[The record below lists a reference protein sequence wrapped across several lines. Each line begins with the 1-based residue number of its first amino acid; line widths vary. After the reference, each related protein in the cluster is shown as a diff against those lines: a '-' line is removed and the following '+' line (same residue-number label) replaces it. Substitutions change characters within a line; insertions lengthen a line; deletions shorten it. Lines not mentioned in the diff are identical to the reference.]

1 MTRYM
6 LIEEN
11 CIKIFLTK
19 GVIIELSKDNYK
31 RYIIN
36 LIKDLMF
43 KKEINQCSKNDIED
57 LGRLQWSFMDCAN
70 IAYKEYKLNKNY

>member
-6 LIEEN
+6 SIERN
-11 CIKIFLTK
+11 NIKVFLTN
-19 GVIIELSKDNYK
+19 GIILKLHKLNDK

-57 LGRLQWSFMDCAN
+57 LARLQYIFTDYAN
-70 IAYKEYKLNKNY
+70 IARKEYEINKNY